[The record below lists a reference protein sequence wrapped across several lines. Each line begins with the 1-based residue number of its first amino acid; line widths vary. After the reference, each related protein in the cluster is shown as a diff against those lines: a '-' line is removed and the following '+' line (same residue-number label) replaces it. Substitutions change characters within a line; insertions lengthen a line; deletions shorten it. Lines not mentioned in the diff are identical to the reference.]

1 MNNPALGLVIGG
13 LLPALLFGL
22 SGVFAKPAST
32 TGIGLGWYLTSI
44 GCAILLTGLALHLL
58 QANNPFSLRG
68 SLFAAAVGFCW
79 ALGAALVAVALSR
92 YGMAIARIVPL
103 YNMNTLVAVL
113 IGLTVFAEWKEVQV
127 LKLLAGALLITLGGR
142 LVATA

>member
-1 MNNPALGLVIGG
+1 MSNSTIGLVIGG

-22 SGVFAKPAST
+22 SGVFAKPASV

-58 QANNPFSLRG
+58 QPSNPFSLRG
-68 SLFAAAVGFCW
+68 SLFAAAVGFSW
-79 ALGAALVAVALSR
+79 APGAALVALALSS

-127 LKLLAGALLITLGGR
+127 VKLLAGAALITLGGR